1 MVDLAKI
8 MEPLPLARQRPQ
20 GPLVLELDLTEGV
33 ADEAPGDPVSQIMNR
48 RKQHYLDILEGI
60 RRGARDPRVA
70 ALLVRVDARSL
81 GFAKVQELRRTVAD
95 FRAAG
100 KPAVAWADSFG
111 ETGEGNLPYYLA
123 CAFSRVVMAPTGV
136 LGLTGLRMRTTFV
149 KGALDK
155 LDVSYEVGA
164 RHEYKNALN
173 SVTETGYTA
182 AQREASDRIVTSLG
196 DQLAEAVSQ
205 ARGLPEEE
213 VRALVSRGPF
223 LAREAVEEKLVDGLA
238 HRDEVYAQLF
248 EQVRGAAPE
257 KGGGSG
263 KARGKRGDGDRDT
276 GPELQFVTRYH
287 RKHTP
292 PQLSRKT
299 GGPGYIALVSA
310 TGTISLGRTRRSP
323 LGGGTVMGSD
333 TVTAAFRAA
342 RKDPQVKAV
351 VFRVDSR
358 GGSPTASDAIR
369 RESELTSRAGIPV
382 VSVMGDVAASGGYYV
397 TLGSDAVVAQPGTLT
412 GSIGVI
418 TGKPVLG
425 ALRERYGVTSDSVR
439 TGEHAGMFDT
449 DRPFTESEWERV
461 NALLDEIY
469 EDFTGKVAAARGMTR
484 EQVHEVARGR
494 VWTGRDAHERGLVD
508 ELGGLETAV
517 RLAREKAGAGPLP
530 VRAFP
535 RAHPLDRIRQHESS
549 EDVGASGPQT
559 VVSAWGPLE
568 HVAVAMG
575 LPVGG
580 PLMMPGLWEIR

>member
-8 MEPLPLARQRPQ
+8 MKTRQRPQ

-33 ADEAPGDPVSQIMNR
+33 ADQAPGDPFSQIMNR
-48 RKQHYLDILEGI
+48 RRQQYLDVLEGI

-81 GFAKVQELRRTVAD
+81 GFAKVQELRDTVAD

-136 LGLTGLRMRTTFV
+136 LGLTGLMMRTTFV

-164 RHEYKNALN
+164 RHEYKNAMN

-196 DQLAEAVSQ
+196 DQIVEAVSL
-205 ARGLPEEE
+205 ARGLPREE
-213 VRALVSRGPF
+213 VRALVSKGPF
-223 LAREAVEEKLVDGLA
+223 LAREAVEHKLVDGLA

-248 EQVRGAAPE
+248 GEL
-257 KGGGSG
+257 SG
-263 KARGKRGDGDRDT
+263 E
-276 GPELQFVTRYH
+276 PQLQFVTRYH
-287 RKHTP
+287 RKHTAP
-292 PQLSRKT
+292 QQLSRDT
-299 GGPGYIALVSA
+299 GGHIALISA

-333 TVTAAFRAA
+333 TVAAAFRAA

-369 RESELTSRAGIPV
+369 RETELTSKAGIPV
-382 VSVMGDVAASGGYYV
+382 VAVMGDVAASGGYYV

-425 ALRERYGVTSDSVR
+425 ALKEQYGVTSDSVR

-517 RLAREKAGAGPLP
+517 RLAREKAGSGPLP
-530 VRAFP
+530 VRPFP
-535 RAHPLDRIRQHESS
+535 RPNPLDRIRQHESS

>member
-8 MEPLPLARQRPQ
+8 MKTRQRPQ

-33 ADEAPGDPVSQIMNR
+33 ADQAPGDPVSQIMNR
-48 RKQHYLDILEGI
+48 RRQQYLDVLEGI

-123 CAFSRVVMAPTGV
+123 CAFSRVFMAPTGV
-136 LGLTGLRMRTTFV
+136 LGLTGLMMRTTFV
-149 KGALDK
+149 KGALDR

-164 RHEYKNALN
+164 RHEYKNAMN

-196 DQLAEAVSQ
+196 DQIVEAVSQ
-205 ARGLPEEE
+205 ARGLSREE
-213 VRALVSRGPF
+213 VRALVSQGPF
-223 LAREAVEEKLVDGLA
+223 LAREAVGKNLVDGLA
-238 HRDEVYAQLF
+238 HRDEVYAQVLA
-248 EQVRGAAPE
+248 EAQE
-257 KGGGSG
+257 
-263 KARGKRGDGDRDT
+263 ARGKQGDS
-276 GPELQFVTRYH
+276 GPQLQFVTRYH

-292 PQLSRKT
+292 PQLSRDTK
-299 GGPGYIALVSA
+299 GYIALISA

-333 TVTAAFRAA
+333 TVAAAFRAA
-342 RKDPQVKAV
+342 RKDPRVKAV

-369 RESELTSRAGIPV
+369 RESELTSQAGIPV
-382 VSVMGDVAASGGYYV
+382 VAVMGDVAASGGYYV

-425 ALRERYGVTSDSVR
+425 ALKKQYGVTSDSVR

-469 EDFTGKVAAARGMTR
+469 EDFTGKVATARKMTR

-517 RLAREKAGAGPLP
+517 RLARKKAGAGPLP

-535 RAHPLDRIRQHESS
+535 RPHPLDRIRQHESS
-549 EDVGASGPQT
+549 EDVAASGPQT

>member
-8 MEPLPLARQRPQ
+8 TEPLSLPLARSRPR

-48 RKQHYLDILEGI
+48 RRQHYLDVVEGI

-70 ALLVRVDARSL
+70 ALVVRVDTRSL
-81 GFAKVQELRRTVAD
+81 GFAKVQELRHTVAD
-95 FRAAG
+95 FRSTG

-136 LGLTGLRMRTTFV
+136 LGLTGLIMRTTFV

-155 LDVSYEVGA
+155 LDVTYEVGA

-173 SVTETGYTA
+173 SVTETGYTE

-196 DQLAEAVSQ
+196 EQIIEAVAE
-205 ARGLPEEE
+205 ARGLSVEE

-223 LAREAVEEKLVDGLA
+223 MAGESVEKGLVDRLA
-238 HRDEVYAQLF
+238 YRDEVYSELF
-248 EQVRGAAPE
+248 DQVREREKAHGKESGGRSGAGE
-257 KGGGSG
+257 
-263 KARGKRGDGDRDT
+263 
-276 GPELQFVTRYH
+276 PELQFVTRYH

-292 PQLSRKT
+292 PPLPRIANES
-299 GGPGYIALVSA
+299 GYIALISA
-310 TGTISLGRTRRSP
+310 AGTINLGRTRRSP

-333 TVTAAFRAA
+333 TVAAAFRAA
-342 RKDPQVKAV
+342 RRDPHVKAV

-358 GGSPTASDAIR
+358 GGSPAASDAIR
-369 RESELTSRAGIPV
+369 RESELTSQAGIPV
-382 VSVMGDVAASGGYYV
+382 VSAMGDVAGSGGYYV
-397 TLGSDAVVAQPGTLT
+397 TLGSDAIVAQPGTLT
-412 GSIGVI
+412 GSIGVL

-425 ALRERYGVTSDSVR
+425 ALLERYGVTSDSVR
-439 TGEHAGMFDT
+439 LGDHAGMFGT

-469 EDFTGKVAAARGMTR
+469 EDFTGKVAQARGMTR
-484 EQVHEVARGR
+484 EQVDKVARGR

-517 RLAREKAGAGPLP
+517 RIARRRADAGPLP

-549 EDVGASGPQT
+549 EDLASSGPQT
-559 VVSAWGPLE
+559 VLGAWGPLE
-568 HVAVAMG
+568 HAAVAMG

-580 PLMMPGLWEIR
+580 PLMMPNLGEVR

>member
-8 MEPLPLARQRPQ
+8 TEPLSLARQRPK

-33 ADEAPGDPVSQIMNR
+33 ADEAPGDPVGQFMSR
-48 RKQHYLDILEGI
+48 RKQHYLDVLEGI
-60 RRGARDPRVA
+60 RRGARDPGVA

-81 GFAKVQELRRTVAD
+81 GFAKVQELRHAVAD

-111 ETGEGNLPYYLA
+111 ETGAGNLPYYLA
-123 CAFSRVVMAPTGV
+123 CAFSRLALAPTGV
-136 LGLTGLRMRTTFV
+136 LGLTGLIMRTTFV
-149 KGALDK
+149 RGALDK
-155 LDVSYEVGA
+155 LDVTYEVGR

-173 SVTETGYTA
+173 SVTETGYTE
-182 AQREASDRIVTSLG
+182 AQREATERIVTSLG
-196 DQLAEAVSQ
+196 DQITEAV
-205 ARGLPEEE
+205 ARERGLTPEK
-213 VRALVSRGPF
+213 VRALVSRGPL
-223 LAREAVEEKLVDGLA
+223 LAREAAEEGLVDRLA
-238 HRDEVYAQLF
+238 YRDEVYADLF
-248 EQVRGAAPE
+248 EQVKRE
-257 KGGGSG
+257 KGGG
-263 KARGKRGDGDRDT
+263 RGEPR
-276 GPELQFVTRYH
+276 LQFVTRYH

-292 PQLSRKT
+292 PPRPRRA
-299 GGPGYIALVSA
+299 GGPGYIALISA
-310 TGTISLGRTRRSP
+310 TGTIALGRTRRSP

-369 RESELTSRAGIPV
+369 RESELTRQAGVPV
-382 VSVMGDVAASGGYYV
+382 ISAMGDIAGSGGYYV

-412 GSIGVI
+412 GSIGVL

-425 ALRERYGVTSDSVR
+425 ALLERYGVTSDSVR

-449 DRPFTESEWERV
+449 ERPFTESEWERV

-469 EDFTGKVAAARGMTR
+469 EDFTGKVARARDMTR
-484 EQVHEVARGR
+484 EQVEEVARGR

-517 RLAREKAGAGPLP
+517 RLARERAGAGPLP
-530 VRAFP
+530 LRPFP
-535 RAHPLDRIRQHESS
+535 RTHPLDRIRPHESS

-559 VVSAWGPLE
+559 VLSGWGPLQ
-568 HVAVAMG
+568 HAAVAMG
-575 LPVGG
+575 LPAGG
-580 PLMMPGLWEIR
+580 PLMMPGNWEVR